1 MAHGS
6 NRSFPCVR
14 REVPVDVTSGRVA
27 PIAVSVC
34 DGPDAGRSGESDDGA
49 EAPGEHDARRANS
62 PGIRRAGLV
71 SRTPAAS
78 SADPGA
84 DPPLGEAAVA
94 PLVVLKGAGVRIGS
108 TQILRDV
115 NLEVGAGE
123 VVGLFGANGAGKTT
137 ALRLIATLIRPAQG
151 TGIVLGADLTSS
163 DRYDVRR
170 RIGMVGHVPGLFP
183 ELTLAENLRYA
194 GRVAGVSLDRVDE
207 ALTAVGLSG
216 AANRLA
222 GASSHGMQRR
232 TEFAREL
239 MIDRSLLLL
248 DEPHSALDRDAVD
261 LVEGLIERKAAE
273 GGAVVVVSHDRDRI
287 NAIAH
292 RSVELMGGTL
302 R

>member
-1 MAHGS
+1 VS
-6 NRSFPCVR
+6 DPRSTSARDQATDPLSG
-14 REVPVDVTSGRVA
+14 DV
-27 PIAVSVC
+27 
-34 DGPDAGRSGESDDGA
+34 AG
-49 EAPGEHDARRANS
+49 
-62 PGIRRAGLV
+62 V
-71 SRTPAAS
+71 
-78 SADPGA
+78 
-84 DPPLGEAAVA
+84 
-94 PLVVLKGAGVRIGS
+94 PLVVLNGVGVRMGS

-115 NLEVGAGE
+115 NFEVGPGE

-151 TGIVLGADLTSS
+151 GGTVLGADLASS

-183 ELTLAENLRYA
+183 ELTLAENLQYA
-194 GRVAGVSLDRVDE
+194 SRVAGVPIDRVPE
-207 ALTAVGLSG
+207 ALGAVGLVG
-216 AANRLA
+216 AADRLA

-248 DEPHSALDRDAVD
+248 DEPHSALDRNAVD

-273 GGAVVVVSHDRDRI
+273 GGAVIVVSHDRDRI

-292 RSVELMGGTL
+292 RSVELAGGTL
-302 R
+302 T

>member
-1 MAHGS
+1 MS
-6 NRSFPCVR
+6 
-14 REVPVDVTSGRVA
+14 
-27 PIAVSVC
+27 
-34 DGPDAGRSGESDDGA
+34 ESPTA
-49 EAPGEHDARRANS
+49 
-62 PGIRRAGLV
+62 
-71 SRTPAAS
+71 PAAS
-78 SADPGA
+78 SRAPTASGD
-84 DPPLGEAAVA
+84 ETVA
-94 PLVVLKGAGVRIGS
+94 PLVALDGVGVKMGS

-151 TGIVLGADLTSS
+151 SGWVLGADLVSP

-183 ELTLAENLRYA
+183 ELTLAENLQYA
-194 GRVAGVSLDRVDE
+194 GRVAGVPTERVPE
-207 ALTAVGLSG
+207 ALASVGLAG
-216 AANRLA
+216 AADRLA

-248 DEPHSALDRDAVD
+248 DEPHSALDRNAVD

-273 GGAVVVVSHDRDRI
+273 GGAVIVVSHDRTRI

-292 RSVELMGGTL
+292 RSVELAGGTL
-302 R
+302 T

>member
-1 MAHGS
+1 MS
-6 NRSFPCVR
+6 DPRSTSAPDQR
-14 REVPVDVTSGRVA
+14 TVPLSGDV
-27 PIAVSVC
+27 
-34 DGPDAGRSGESDDGA
+34 AG
-49 EAPGEHDARRANS
+49 
-62 PGIRRAGLV
+62 V
-71 SRTPAAS
+71 
-78 SADPGA
+78 
-84 DPPLGEAAVA
+84 
-94 PLVVLKGAGVRIGS
+94 PLVVLSGVGVRMGS

-115 NLEVGAGE
+115 NFEVGPGE

-151 TGIVLGADLTSS
+151 EGTVLGADLASS

-183 ELTLAENLRYA
+183 ELTLAENLQYA
-194 GRVAGVSLDRVDE
+194 GRVAGVPTEVVPE
-207 ALTAVGLSG
+207 ALAAVGLAG
-216 AANRLA
+216 AADRLA

-248 DEPHSALDRDAVD
+248 DEPHSALDRNAVD

-273 GGAVVVVSHDRDRI
+273 GGAVIVVSHDRDRI

-292 RSVELMGGTL
+292 RSVELVGGTL
-302 R
+302 T